1 MITHSFGIVNY
12 LVLFGYLLAMML
24 VGVYFSRRQKTA
36 DDYFR
41 GGGRVPGWAA
51 GVSVF
56 ATTLSSITFMS
67 IPAKAFTSD
76 WTFIIGQYLAIA
88 ILPLVFYFYIPFFR
102 KLKVT
107 SAYEYLEARFDVRC
121 RLFASMSFMLFHI
134 GRIAIITFLTVLAL
148 LPFIAI
154 DPVILVLLI
163 SVMCIIY
170 TWMGGIEG
178 VIWTDVIQGLL
189 LSGSA
194 ILIFIV
200 ICLKVQGGIGE
211 IFTVTQQADKFFP
224 ATQFHWSWTEST
236 VPVLMI
242 GFLFANIQ
250 QFTASQDV
258 VQRYIVTDSIEETKK
273 TLLTNAK
280 LVAVIP
286 VFFFAIGS
294 ALFVYYQQHPQLLPA
309 GFNTGGILPLFVVT
323 EMPVGIAGLIIAA
336 IFAAAQ
342 SSISSSLNSIS
353 SCFNSDIYQRLSHK
367 KRTPENRMKI
377 AKLVILVAG
386 LISSAAS
393 VWLVMADESE
403 IWDAFNSL
411 IGLMGGPM
419 TGLFMLGI
427 FFKRAN
433 AGSAVLGIIISVI
446 TVLGAR
452 YATDLNFFFYG
463 VIGSLSVVI
472 SGVIFAPLFAP
483 APPLTLDEKPEP
495 KVTL

>member
-1 MITHSFGIVNY
+1 MTHSFGIFNY
-12 LVLFGYLLAMML
+12 IVLFGYLLAMML
-24 VGVYFSRRQKTA
+24 VGVYFSKRQKTA

-41 GGGRVPGWAA
+41 GGGRIPGWAA

-67 IPAKAFTSD
+67 IPAKAFTTD
-76 WTFIIGQYLAIA
+76 WTFILGQYLVIA
-88 ILPLVFYFYIPFFR
+88 ILPVVFYFYIPFFR

-107 SAYEYLEARFDVRC
+107 SAYEYLEARFDVRS
-121 RLFASMSFMLFHI
+121 RLFASLSFMMFNI
-134 GRIAIITFLTVLAL
+134 GRIAIITYLTVLAL
-148 LPFIAI
+148 RPFIGI
-154 DPVILVLLI
+154 DPIVLVLLI

-194 ILIFIV
+194 VLIFIV
-200 ICLKVQGGIGE
+200 ICFKVQGGFGE
-211 IFTVTQQADKFFP
+211 IFTVTQHADKFFP
-224 ATQFHWSWTEST
+224 ASQFRWSWTEST

-280 LVAVIP
+280 LIAIIP
-286 VFFFAIGS
+286 IFFFAIGS
-294 ALFVYYQQHPQLLPA
+294 ALFVYYKQNPSLLPA
-309 GFNTGGILPLFVVT
+309 GFNIGGILPLFVVT
-323 EMPVGIAGLIIAA
+323 EMPTGIAGLIIAA

-353 SCFNSDIYQRLSHK
+353 SCFNSDIYQRLSSK
-367 KRTPENRMKI
+367 KRTPENSMRM
-377 AKLVILVAG
+377 AKLVILIAG
-386 LISSAAS
+386 LFSSAATI
-393 VWLVMADESE
+393 WLVMANESE

-427 FFKRAN
+427 FCKRAN
-433 AGSAVLGIIISVI
+433 AGSATLGIVVSIVA
-446 TVLGAR
+446 VLFAR

-463 VIGSLSVVI
+463 VVGCLSVVI
-472 SGVIFAPLFAP
+472 SGVIFAPLFASAP
-483 APPLTLDEKPEP
+483 ALTLDETRE
-495 KVTL
+495 

>member
-1 MITHSFGIVNY
+1 MQIHDFGFLNY
-12 LVLFGYLLAMML
+12 AVLFGYLLAMML
-24 VGVYFSRRQKTA
+24 VGMYFAKRQKTA

-67 IPAKAFTSD
+67 IPAKAYTSD

-102 KLKVT
+102 KLKIT
-107 SAYEYLEARFDVRC
+107 SAYEYLEARFDVRS
-121 RLFASMSFMLFHI
+121 RLFASLSFMLFHI
-134 GRIAIITFLTVLAL
+134 GRIAIITYLTVLAL
-148 LPFIAI
+148 RPFLAI
-154 DPVILVLLI
+154 DPVVLVLLI
-163 SVMCIIY
+163 SILCIIY

-189 LSGSA
+189 LSGGA
-194 ILIFIV
+194 VLIFIM
-200 ICLKVQGGIGE
+200 ICWKVNGGISE
-211 IFTVTQQADKFFP
+211 IYSVTAAADKFFP
-224 ATQFHWSWTEST
+224 DSQFHWSWTNST
-236 VPVLMI
+236 IPVLMI

-258 VQRYIVTDSIEETKK
+258 VQRYIVTDSIEETKR
-273 TLLTNAK
+273 TLITNAK
-280 LVAVIP
+280 LVAIIP
-286 VFFFAIGS
+286 IFFFAIGS
-294 ALFVYYQQHPQLLPA
+294 ALFVYYQQNPQLLPK

-323 EMPVGIAGLIIAA
+323 EMPSGIAGLIIAA

-353 SCFNSDIYQRLSHK
+353 SCFNSDIYVRLSRHERSAPQK
-367 KRTPENRMKI
+367 MKI
-377 AKLVILVAG
+377 ARLVIILAG
-386 LISSAAS
+386 LLSSLATI
-393 VWLVMADESE
+393 WLVLSNESE

-433 AGSAVLGIIISVI
+433 AGSAFCGILVSIVAVLL
-446 TVLGAR
+446 TR
-452 YATDLNFFFYG
+452 YASDLNFFFYG
-463 VIGSLSVVI
+463 VVGAMSVVVV
-472 SGVIFAPLFAP
+472 GVLAAPLFAP
-483 APPLTLDEKPEP
+483 AKQVTLDRER
-495 KVTL
+495 V

>member
-1 MITHSFGIVNY
+1 MTHSFGIFNY
-12 LVLFGYLLAMML
+12 VVLFGYLLAMML
-24 VGVYFSRRQKTA
+24 VGVYFSKRQKTA

-41 GGGRVPGWAA
+41 GGGRIPGWAA

-67 IPAKAFTSD
+67 IPAKAFTTD
-76 WTFIIGQYLAIA
+76 WTFILGQYLVIA
-88 ILPLVFYFYIPFFR
+88 ILPVVFYFYIPFFR

-107 SAYEYLEARFDVRC
+107 SAYEYLEARFDVRS
-121 RLFASMSFMLFHI
+121 RLFASLSFMMFNI
-134 GRIAIITFLTVLAL
+134 GRIAIITYLTVLAL
-148 LPFIAI
+148 RPFIGI
-154 DPVILVLLI
+154 DPIVLVLLI

-194 ILIFIV
+194 VLIFIV
-200 ICLKVQGGIGE
+200 ICFKVQGGFGE
-211 IFTVTQQADKFFP
+211 IFTVTQHADKFFP
-224 ATQFHWSWTEST
+224 ASQFRWSWTEST

-280 LVAVIP
+280 LIAIIP
-286 VFFFAIGS
+286 IFFFAIGS
-294 ALFVYYQQHPQLLPA
+294 ALFVYYKQNPSLLPA
-309 GFNTGGILPLFVVT
+309 GFNIGGILPLFVVT
-323 EMPVGIAGLIIAA
+323 EMPTGIAGLIIAA

-353 SCFNSDIYQRLSHK
+353 SCFNSDIYQRLSSK
-367 KRTPENRMKI
+367 KRTPENSMRM
-377 AKLVILVAG
+377 AKLVILIAG
-386 LISSAAS
+386 LFSSAATI
-393 VWLVMADESE
+393 WLVMANESE

-427 FFKRAN
+427 FCKRAN
-433 AGSAVLGIIISVI
+433 AGSATLGIVVSIVA
-446 TVLGAR
+446 VLFVR

-463 VIGSLSVVI
+463 VVGCLSVVI
-472 SGVIFAPLFAP
+472 SGVIFAPLFASAP
-483 APPLTLDEKPEP
+483 ALTLDETRE
-495 KVTL
+495 

>member
-1 MITHSFGIVNY
+1 MTHSFGIFNY
-12 LVLFGYLLAMML
+12 VVLFGYLLAMML
-24 VGVYFSRRQKTA
+24 VGVYFSKRQKTA

-41 GGGRVPGWAA
+41 GGGRIPGWAA

-67 IPAKAFTSD
+67 IPAKAFTTD
-76 WTFIIGQYLAIA
+76 WTFILGQYLVIA
-88 ILPLVFYFYIPFFR
+88 ILPVVFYFYIPFFR

-107 SAYEYLEARFDVRC
+107 SAYEYLEARFDVRS
-121 RLFASMSFMLFHI
+121 RLFASLSFMMFNI
-134 GRIAIITFLTVLAL
+134 GRIAIITYLTVLAL
-148 LPFIAI
+148 RPFIGI
-154 DPVILVLLI
+154 DPIVLVLLI

-194 ILIFIV
+194 VLIFIV
-200 ICLKVQGGIGE
+200 ICFKVQGGFGE
-211 IFTVTQQADKFFP
+211 IFTVTQHADKFFP
-224 ATQFHWSWTEST
+224 ASQFRWSWTEST

-280 LVAVIP
+280 LIAIIP
-286 VFFFAIGS
+286 IFFFAIGS
-294 ALFVYYQQHPQLLPA
+294 ALFVYYKQNPSLLPA
-309 GFNTGGILPLFVVT
+309 GFNIGGILPLFVVT
-323 EMPVGIAGLIIAA
+323 EMPTGIAGLIIAA

-353 SCFNSDIYQRLSHK
+353 SCFNSDIYQRLSSK
-367 KRTPENRMKI
+367 KRTPENSMRM
-377 AKLVILVAG
+377 AKLVILIAG
-386 LISSAAS
+386 LFSSAATI
-393 VWLVMADESE
+393 WLVMANESE

-427 FFKRAN
+427 FCKRAN
-433 AGSAVLGIIISVI
+433 AGSATLGIVVSIVA
-446 TVLGAR
+446 VLFAR

-463 VIGSLSVVI
+463 VVGCLSVVI
-472 SGVIFAPLFAP
+472 SGVIFAPLFTSAP
-483 APPLTLDEKPEP
+483 ALTLDETRE
-495 KVTL
+495 

>member
-1 MITHSFGIVNY
+1 M
-12 LVLFGYLLAMML
+12 
-24 VGVYFSRRQKTA
+24 
-36 DDYFR
+36 
-41 GGGRVPGWAA
+41 
-51 GVSVF
+51 
-56 ATTLSSITFMS
+56 
-67 IPAKAFTSD
+67 
-76 WTFIIGQYLAIA
+76 
-88 ILPLVFYFYIPFFR
+88 
-102 KLKVT
+102 KVT

-148 LPFIAI
+148 RPFIAI

-367 KRTPENRMKI
+367 KERLK
-377 AKLVILVAG
+377 
-386 LISSAAS
+386 
-393 VWLVMADESE
+393 
-403 IWDAFNSL
+403 
-411 IGLMGGPM
+411 
-419 TGLFMLGI
+419 
-427 FFKRAN
+427 
-433 AGSAVLGIIISVI
+433 
-446 TVLGAR
+446 TV
-452 YATDLNFFFYG
+452 
-463 VIGSLSVVI
+463 
-472 SGVIFAPLFAP
+472 
-483 APPLTLDEKPEP
+483 
-495 KVTL
+495 

>member
-1 MITHSFGIVNY
+1 MMTHSFGILNY
-12 LVLFGYLLAMML
+12 VVLFGYLLAMML
-24 VGVYFSRRQKTA
+24 VGVYFSKRQKTA

-41 GGGRVPGWAA
+41 GGGRIPGWAA

-67 IPAKAFTSD
+67 IPAKAFTTD
-76 WTFIIGQYLAIA
+76 WTFILGQYLVIA
-88 ILPLVFYFYIPFFR
+88 ILPVVFYFYIPFFR

-107 SAYEYLEARFDVRC
+107 SAYEYLEARFDVRS
-121 RLFASMSFMLFHI
+121 RLFASLSFMMFNI
-134 GRIAIITFLTVLAL
+134 GRIAIITYLTVLAL
-148 LPFIAI
+148 RPFIGI
-154 DPVILVLLI
+154 DPIVLVLLI

-194 ILIFIV
+194 VLIFIV
-200 ICLKVQGGIGE
+200 ICFKVQGGFGE
-211 IFTVTQQADKFFP
+211 IFTVTQHADKFFP
-224 ATQFHWSWTEST
+224 ASQFRWSWTEST

-280 LVAVIP
+280 LIAIIP
-286 VFFFAIGS
+286 IFFFAIGS
-294 ALFVYYQQHPQLLPA
+294 ALFVYYKQNPGLLPA
-309 GFNTGGILPLFVVT
+309 GFNIGGILPLFVVT
-323 EMPVGIAGLIIAA
+323 EMPTGIAGLIIAA

-353 SCFNSDIYQRLSHK
+353 SCFNSDIYQRLSSK
-367 KRTPENRMKI
+367 KRTPENSMRM
-377 AKLVILVAG
+377 AKLVILIAG
-386 LISSAAS
+386 LFSSAAT
-393 VWLVMADESE
+393 VWLVMANESE

-427 FFKRAN
+427 FCKRAN
-433 AGSAVLGIIISVI
+433 AGSATLGIVVSIVA
-446 TVLGAR
+446 VLFAR

-463 VIGSLSVVI
+463 VVGCLSVVI
-472 SGVIFAPLFAP
+472 SGVIFAPLFASAP
-483 APPLTLDEKPEP
+483 ALTLGETRE
-495 KVTL
+495 

>member
-1 MITHSFGIVNY
+1 MTHSFGIFNY
-12 LVLFGYLLAMML
+12 VVLFGYLLAMML
-24 VGVYFSRRQKTA
+24 VGLYFSKRQKTA

-41 GGGRVPGWAA
+41 GGGRIPGWAA

-67 IPAKAFTSD
+67 IPAKAFTTD
-76 WTFIIGQYLAIA
+76 WTFILGQYLVIA
-88 ILPLVFYFYIPFFR
+88 ILPVVFYFYIPFFR

-107 SAYEYLEARFDVRC
+107 SAYEYLEARFDVRS
-121 RLFASMSFMLFHI
+121 RLFASLSFMMFNI
-134 GRIAIITFLTVLAL
+134 GRIAIITYLTVLAL
-148 LPFIAI
+148 RPFIGI
-154 DPVILVLLI
+154 DPIVLVLLI

-194 ILIFIV
+194 VLIFIV
-200 ICLKVQGGIGE
+200 ICFKVQGGFGE
-211 IFTVTQQADKFFP
+211 IFTVTQHADKFFP
-224 ATQFHWSWTEST
+224 ASQFRWSWTEST

-280 LVAVIP
+280 LIAIIP
-286 VFFFAIGS
+286 IFFFAIGS
-294 ALFVYYQQHPQLLPA
+294 ALFVYYKQNPSLLPA
-309 GFNTGGILPLFVVT
+309 GFNIGGILPLFVVT
-323 EMPVGIAGLIIAA
+323 EMPKGIAGLIIAA

-353 SCFNSDIYQRLSHK
+353 SCFNSDIYQRLSSK
-367 KRTPENRMKI
+367 KRTPENSMRM
-377 AKLVILVAG
+377 AKLVILIAG
-386 LISSAAS
+386 LFSSAATI
-393 VWLVMADESE
+393 WLVMANESE

-427 FFKRAN
+427 FCKRAN
-433 AGSAVLGIIISVI
+433 AGSATLGIVVSIVA
-446 TVLGAR
+446 VLFVR

-463 VIGSLSVVI
+463 VVGCLSVVI
-472 SGVIFAPLFAP
+472 SGVIFAPLFASAP
-483 APPLTLDEKPEP
+483 ALTLDETRE
-495 KVTL
+495 

>member
-1 MITHSFGIVNY
+1 MQIHDFGFLNY
-12 LVLFGYLLAMML
+12 AVLFGYLLAMML
-24 VGVYFSRRQKTA
+24 VGVYFAKRQKTA

-67 IPAKAFTSD
+67 IPAKAYTSD

-102 KLKVT
+102 KLKIT
-107 SAYEYLEARFDVRC
+107 SAYEYLEARFDVRN
-121 RLFASMSFMLFHI
+121 RLFASLSFMLFHI
-134 GRIAIITFLTVLAL
+134 GRIAIITYLTVLAL
-148 LPFIAI
+148 RPFLAI
-154 DPVILVLLI
+154 DPVVLVLLI
-163 SVMCIIY
+163 SILCIIY

-189 LSGSA
+189 LSGGA
-194 ILIFIV
+194 VLIFIM
-200 ICLKVQGGIGE
+200 ICWKVNGGISE
-211 IFTVTQQADKFFP
+211 IYSVTAAADKFFP
-224 ATQFHWSWTEST
+224 DSQFQWSWTNST
-236 VPVLMI
+236 IPVLMI

-258 VQRYIVTDSIEETKK
+258 VQRYIVTDSIEETKR
-273 TLLTNAK
+273 TLITNAK
-280 LVAVIP
+280 LVAIIP
-286 VFFFAIGS
+286 IFFFAIGS
-294 ALFVYYQQHPQLLPA
+294 ALFVYYQQNPQLLPK

-323 EMPVGIAGLIIAA
+323 EMPSGIAGLIIAA

-353 SCFNSDIYQRLSHK
+353 SCFNSDIYVRLSRQERSAPQK
-367 KRTPENRMKI
+367 MKI
-377 AKLVILVAG
+377 ARLVIILAG
-386 LISSAAS
+386 LLSSLATI
-393 VWLVMADESE
+393 WLVLSNESE

-433 AGSAVLGIIISVI
+433 AGSAFCGILVSIVAVLL
-446 TVLGAR
+446 TR
-452 YATDLNFFFYG
+452 YASDLNFFFYG
-463 VIGSLSVVI
+463 VVGAMSVVVV
-472 SGVIFAPLFAP
+472 GVIAAPLFAP
-483 APPLTLDEKPEP
+483 AKQVTLDRER
-495 KVTL
+495 V

>member
-1 MITHSFGIVNY
+1 MTHSFGIFNY
-12 LVLFGYLLAMML
+12 VVLFGYLLAMML
-24 VGVYFSRRQKTA
+24 VGVYFSKRQKTA

-41 GGGRVPGWAA
+41 GGGRIPGWAA

-67 IPAKAFTSD
+67 IPAKAFTTD
-76 WTFIIGQYLAIA
+76 WTFILGQYLVIA
-88 ILPLVFYFYIPFFR
+88 ILPVVFYFYIPFFR

-107 SAYEYLEARFDVRC
+107 SAYEYLEARFDVRS
-121 RLFASMSFMLFHI
+121 RLFASLSFMMFNI
-134 GRIAIITFLTVLAL
+134 GRIAIITYLTVLAL
-148 LPFIAI
+148 RPFIGI
-154 DPVILVLLI
+154 DPIVLVLLI

-194 ILIFIV
+194 VLIFIV
-200 ICLKVQGGIGE
+200 ICFKVQGGFGE
-211 IFTVTQQADKFFP
+211 IFTVTQHADKFFP
-224 ATQFHWSWTEST
+224 ASQFRWSWTEST

-280 LVAVIP
+280 LIAIIP
-286 VFFFAIGS
+286 IFFFAIGS
-294 ALFVYYQQHPQLLPA
+294 ALFVYYKQNPSLLPA
-309 GFNTGGILPLFVVT
+309 CFNIGGILPLFVVT
-323 EMPVGIAGLIIAA
+323 EMPTGIAGLIIAA

-353 SCFNSDIYQRLSHK
+353 SCFNSDIYQRLSSK
-367 KRTPENRMKI
+367 KRTPENSMRM
-377 AKLVILVAG
+377 AKLVILIAG
-386 LISSAAS
+386 LFSSAATI
-393 VWLVMADESE
+393 WLVMANESE

-427 FFKRAN
+427 FCKRAN
-433 AGSAVLGIIISVI
+433 AGSATLGIVVSIVA
-446 TVLGAR
+446 VLFVR

-463 VIGSLSVVI
+463 VVGCLSVVI
-472 SGVIFAPLFAP
+472 SGVIFAPLFASAP
-483 APPLTLDEKPEP
+483 ALTLDETRE
-495 KVTL
+495 